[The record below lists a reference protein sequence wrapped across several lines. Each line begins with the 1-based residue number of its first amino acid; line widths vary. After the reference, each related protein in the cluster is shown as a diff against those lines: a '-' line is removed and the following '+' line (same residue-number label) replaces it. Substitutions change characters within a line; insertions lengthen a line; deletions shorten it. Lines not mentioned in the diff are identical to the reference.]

1 MTDNRSNQNLKAA
14 VLVAILALFGANVY
28 QFVNNRGLQKDN
40 LAKETEIV
48 ELDKA
53 KVELEKQYQE
63 SVAELNTMKTDN
75 EELNKSIEVQKEELR
90 LQKEKITLL
99 LGDSKNLRVA
109 RKEMEDMKAK
119 LTEYV
124 AEINKLKEANQSLT
138 ASNQNLTVEKENLS
152 KDLQMKSAEN
162 QQLAEA
168 KNALASD
175 KESLSKERESL
186 SRKVN
191 RASSIAVTKISAEGY
206 QNKEGKKPSGKSKAK
221 DVDFV
226 EVCFK
231 TTNNSKAD
239 AGNESF
245 YIRIINPI
253 GETQTIEST
262 GSGIIKNE
270 ATGEQ
275 VKYSAKANVNYKNDV
290 QEVCG
295 KYENPGAFQ
304 KGVYQVEI
312 YNKGFLVGTGTFKLK

>member
-109 RKEMEDMKAK
+109 RKEMEGMKAK

-231 TTNNSKAD
+231 TTNNSNAD

-275 VKYSAKANVNYKNDV
+275 VKYSAKAVSYTHLDVYKR
-290 QEVCG
+290 
-295 KYENPGAFQ
+295 
-304 KGVYQVEI
+304 QVSKNLI
-312 YNKGFLVGTGTFKLK
+312 SLHKQLN